1 MPVIRLITLF
11 VFLGACLPATGADR
25 LFDIAEI
32 TVPGRVV
39 TAQVAN
45 LDGDGRP
52 DLMLVTLAG
61 VPPQEERNIHVFL
74 QQADGGFAA
83 QPSHRLPVPRW
94 SAVYDVADIRDT
106 PGDELVLLR
115 PDSVRV
121 LSLASPEA
129 RVWDLPVPGPSTL
142 AAAADE
148 RGFDRLKMVYTEFG
162 AEPWILAPQIG
173 AVTALSADGEI
184 LAQIDA
190 GRRANYF
197 VAKPAAIVSSESDI
211 QLFLDT
217 PKLSTGDV
225 NGDGLTDIVAST
237 RHEIRVFLRLV
248 DGSFETEPSERIALT
263 FISERDHSRGS
274 GSVVPQTSDIDG
286 DGLLD
291 LVVTHVEGSFTDSTT
306 TTYVYRNRDGRWDI
320 AEPDDRFVNDGV
332 WNSDLLM
339 ALDDDELLELVRI
352 QFRFSIL
359 EMVELLLTREI
370 DTQIYIH
377 RLQPDGRFGKKPWSR
392 QKVSVGLSFETFR
405 PKGFMPAGGLDLN
418 ADGLMDFVTSDNGKG
433 IQVHL
438 GGDRGPFGRRP
449 RTQKLAS
456 TGVIRFAHMDDDPLM
471 DFVLYNPQAFDAPV
485 TLGRN
490 TGRLPG
496 SPPRAESQPA
506 SETSN

>member
-1 MPVIRLITLF
+1 MPVILLFALIVLF
-11 VFLGACLPATGADR
+11 GACGPATGADR

-32 TVPGRVV
+32 VVPGRVV

-61 VPPQEERNIHVFL
+61 VPPREERTIHVFL
-74 QQADGGFAA
+74 QQADGRFAA
-83 QPSHRLPVPRW
+83 EPSHHLPVPRW

-106 PGDELVLLR
+106 PGEELVLLR

-121 LSLASPEA
+121 LSLASA
-129 RVWDLPVPGPSTL
+129 GADVWDLPVPGPSTL
-142 AAAADE
+142 AAGADE
-148 RGFDRLKMVYTEFG
+148 RGFDRLKMVYSEFG
-162 AEPWILAPQIG
+162 DEPWILAPQIG
-173 AVTALSADGEI
+173 AITALSADGEV

-197 VAKPAAIVSSESDI
+197 VAKPAAIISAESDI

-217 PKLSTGDV
+217 PKLGTGDV
-225 NGDGLTDIVAST
+225 NGDGMIDIVAST

-248 DGSFETEPSERIALT
+248 DGTFEREPTESIPLT
-263 FISERDHSRGS
+263 FISEQDHSRGS

-291 LVVTHVEGSFTDSTT
+291 LVVTHVDGSFTDSTT

-320 AEPDDRFVNDGV
+320 AEPDDRFVSDGV

-339 ALDDDELLELVRI
+339 ALDDDPLLELVRI
-352 QFRFSIL
+352 QIRFSIL

-370 DTQIYIH
+370 DTQIHIH

-392 QKVSVGLSFETFR
+392 QKVSVGLSFDTFR

-449 RTQKLAS
+449 QTQKLAS
-456 TGVIRFAHMDDDPLM
+456 TGVIRFAHLDDDRLM
-471 DFVLYNPQAFDAPV
+471 DFLLYNPQAFDAPV
-485 TLGRN
+485 LLGRN
-490 TGRLPG
+490 TGRLRG
-496 SPPRAESQPA
+496 SPPRAETLPA
-506 SETSN
+506 QESTH